1 MSELKIAS
9 LQSAQIFD
17 EQKFTKQVLFSTE
30 RSIGIV
36 LNFLHGQE
44 LPPHPHPGREV
55 VITVLQGSGSG
66 RLGKKTFTFSEQD
79 TFHCTG
85 EEELSITNSGS
96 KPLSIYVLLYKV

>member
-1 MSELKIAS
+1 MNELKLAS
-9 LQSAQIFD
+9 LQSAQTFD

-36 LNFLHGQE
+36 FNFLPGQE

-66 RLGKKTFTFSEQD
+66 RLGEKSFTFSEQD

-85 EEELSITNSGS
+85 EEELSITNSGE